1 MSKTADEKK
10 DARLNSGVGA
20 GVFGLCSNAVLFALK
35 TAAGVLSGSITVVA
49 DAVNNLSDAG
59 GSALTLAGFRLAA
72 RPADREHPFGHA
84 RYEYITTLVL
94 SLLVFAVGAVL
105 CYTSVSAVIDPEPL
119 TASAFSYAVLGVA
132 MGVKAVQAAVY
143 LALARRI
150 NSGTLRAAALDS
162 LTDILATGAALA
174 STVVADKAGVNIDG
188 WTGIAVSLFVMI
200 MAGKSA
206 AGAVSPPPPFVSQD
220 HERSGFPYEQK
231 QGPQPVSGF
240 VPGPGDHPVLPVYD
254 RAHRQRVPH
263 VAV

>member
-119 TASAFSYAVLGVA
+119 TASAFSYAVLD
-132 MGVKAVQAAVY
+132 
-143 LALARRI
+143 L
-150 NSGTLRAAALDS
+150 
-162 LTDILATGAALA
+162 
-174 STVVADKAGVNIDG
+174 
-188 WTGIAVSLFVMI
+188 
-200 MAGKSA
+200 
-206 AGAVSPPPPFVSQD
+206 
-220 HERSGFPYEQK
+220 
-231 QGPQPVSGF
+231 
-240 VPGPGDHPVLPVYD
+240 LPVCPYFFRD
-254 RAHRQRVPH
+254 PELLIHRFCFCCVH
-263 VAV
+263 FISLSSFIS